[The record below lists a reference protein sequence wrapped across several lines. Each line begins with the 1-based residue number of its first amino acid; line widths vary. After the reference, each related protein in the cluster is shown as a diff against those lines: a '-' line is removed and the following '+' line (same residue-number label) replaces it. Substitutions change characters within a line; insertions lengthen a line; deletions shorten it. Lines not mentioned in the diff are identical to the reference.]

1 MSGEAEVP
9 LGVAH
14 TPLRDQIR
22 EQLRQRIINGLLPP
36 GTKMV
41 ERELAAELG
50 VSRVPVR
57 EALRMLESEGFV
69 QVVPRRGV
77 VVKQLSRT
85 DVEEL
90 FDVRESLEVLATRRA
105 AENATQ
111 ADLRRLA
118 QHLDKARHAVEAGK
132 LDRFGDANEA
142 FHDEIVRMARN
153 GLLAGMLEPLQGRL
167 HWLFRQIG
175 NAEGLWQEHNR
186 LYQAIA
192 SGDPDA
198 AAAQALDHVRVN
210 RRTALRLLFEDPG
223 DTAEALNSSA

>member
-1 MSGEAEVP
+1 MSGDAEVP

-22 EQLRQRIINGLLPP
+22 EQLRKRIIDGRLAP
-36 GTKMV
+36 GARLV

-57 EALRMLESEGFV
+57 EAVRMLESEGFV

-105 AENATQ
+105 AENSRP

-118 QHLDKARHAVEAGK
+118 QHLKKARRALDAGK
-132 LDRFGDANEA
+132 IEQFGDANEA
-142 FHDEIVRMARN
+142 FHDEIIALARN
-153 GLLAGMLEPLQGRL
+153 QLLAGMLEPLQGRL
-167 HWLFRQIG
+167 HWLFRQID
-175 NAEGLWQEHNR
+175 NPEGLWEEHRR
-186 LYQAIA
+186 LYDAIA
-192 SGDPDA
+192 SGDPELA
-198 AAAQALDHVRVN
+198 TIQALSHVRIN
-210 RRTALRLLFEDPG
+210 RDIAMRLLFDEPAQD
-223 DTAEALNSSA
+223 ALDSPA

>member
-1 MSGEAEVP
+1 MSGEAEIP

-22 EQLRQRIINGLLPP
+22 EQLRKRIIDGRLPP
-36 GTKMV
+36 GARLV

-57 EALRMLESEGFV
+57 EAVRMLESEGFV

-105 AENATQ
+105 AENSRP

-118 QHLDKARHAVEAGK
+118 QHLKKARRALDTGK
-132 LDRFGDANEA
+132 IEQFGDANEA
-142 FHDEIVRMARN
+142 FHDEIIALARN
-153 GLLAGMLEPLQGRL
+153 HLLAGMLEPLQGRL
-167 HWLFRQIG
+167 HWLFRQID
-175 NAEGLWQEHNR
+175 NPESLWEEHQR
-186 LYQAIA
+186 LYGAIA
-192 SGDPDA
+192 SGDPERA
-198 AAAQALDHVRVN
+198 TTQALSHVRIN
-210 RRTALRLLFEDPG
+210 RDIAMRLLFDEPTRDVLDSP
-223 DTAEALNSSA
+223 A